1 MIREKLKD
9 YIKDEVPVVSVRMS
23 NYKISVLG
31 EVASPGVFIIS
42 NEKVNIFEA
51 LALAKDL
58 TIYGKRDAVKLI
70 RENDKGEK
78 EIVRLDLNDA
88 RIISSPY
95 YYLQQNDII
104 YVEPN
109 KAKAK
114 NSDIGSSTSLWF
126 TTVSIVI
133 SLASL
138 MYNIL
143 K

>member
-1 MIREKLKD
+1 
-9 YIKDEVPVVSVRMS
+9 MS

-114 NSDIGSSTSLWF
+114 NSDIGNSTSLWF

>member
-1 MIREKLKD
+1 
-9 YIKDEVPVVSVRMS
+9 VSVRMS

-31 EVASPGVFIIS
+31 EVSSPGVFIIS

-143 K
+143 R

>member
-1 MIREKLKD
+1 M
-9 YIKDEVPVVSVRMS
+9 
-23 NYKISVLG
+23 
-31 EVASPGVFIIS
+31 
-42 NEKVNIFEA
+42 VNIFEA

-114 NSDIGSSTSLWF
+114 NSDIGNSTSLWF

>member
-1 MIREKLKD
+1 M
-9 YIKDEVPVVSVRMS
+9 
-23 NYKISVLG
+23 
-31 EVASPGVFIIS
+31 
-42 NEKVNIFEA
+42 
-51 LALAKDL
+51 ALAKDL

-114 NSDIGSSTSLWF
+114 NSDIGNSTSLWF

>member
-1 MIREKLKD
+1 M
-9 YIKDEVPVVSVRMS
+9 
-23 NYKISVLG
+23 
-31 EVASPGVFIIS
+31 
-42 NEKVNIFEA
+42 
-51 LALAKDL
+51 ALAKDL
-58 TIYGKRDAVKLI
+58 TIDGKRDAVKLI

-114 NSDIGSSTSLWF
+114 ISDIGNSTSLWF

>member
-1 MIREKLKD
+1 
-9 YIKDEVPVVSVRMS
+9 MS

>member
-1 MIREKLKD
+1 
-9 YIKDEVPVVSVRMS
+9 MS

-114 NSDIGSSTSLWF
+114 NSDIGNSTPLWF